1 MSLVRIPRLWT
12 KRHSYPSWRTLPENR
27 NLDKDDALE
36 LFKHEQLRWN
46 HYEDEIRVQYAKR
59 QATLVN
65 QINQLDAYIF
75 DTLTLSNTGIGPR
88 GGRSLS
94 EEQYIQLGLDQSTV
108 VEMVTESGIYLILED
123 GNVIGPYL
131 GA

>member
-1 MSLVRIPRLWT
+1 MIPRLWI
-12 KRHSYPSWRTLPENR
+12 RHFDFPEWRLQHPNILETLGIEETIR
-27 NLDKDDALE
+27 FYKTELQ
-36 LFKHEQLRWN
+36 LFKNYQE
-46 HYEDEIRVQYAKR
+46 EIINQMKNR
-59 QATLVN
+59 QTTLVN
-65 QINQLDAYIF
+65 QINQLDSYIF
-75 DTLTLSNTGIGPR
+75 DTLTLSEVGIGPK

-131 GA
+131 GT